1 MTFLAVAPPGAQPV
15 RSDESEDLAWF
26 PVGAL
31 PDGVVPDL
39 PALLARGLA
48 RLGGRS

>member
-1 MTFLAVAPPGAQPV
+1 V

-26 PVGAL
+26 RVGAL

-39 PALLARGLA
+39 PALLARGVA
-48 RLGGRS
+48 RLGGRG

>member
-1 MTFLAVAPPGAQPV
+1 VAPPGAQPV

-31 PDGVVPDL
+31 PEGVVPDL
-39 PALLARGLA
+39 SAVLARGLA
-48 RLGGRS
+48 RIGRRS